1 MATGQLFS
9 RTTQALFYNYKQLPI
24 QRMLDFDFLCGRELP
39 SVAGI
44 INPGAEGFQK
54 LFFGQEEIAIPVHST
69 VEAACAAHPTADVF
83 INFASFRSAAASS
96 MAALK
101 QPTIRVV
108 AIIAE
113 GVPESDTKQLIAYAR
128 ANNKVVIG
136 PATVGGIQA
145 GSFKIGDTAGT
156 IDNIVACKLYRPG
169 SVGFVSKSGGMSN
182 ELYNTI
188 ARVTDGIYEGI
199 AIGGDV
205 FPGSTLSDH
214 VLRFNNIPQ
223 VKMIVVL
230 GELGGRDE
238 YSLVE
243 ALKQGKVNKPVV
255 AWVSGTCARLFKS
268 EVQFGHAG
276 AKSGGEMESA
286 QAKNQAL
293 KDAGAAVP
301 TSYEAFETAIK
312 ETFEKL
318 VEEGKIS
325 SVKEFTPPQIPEDL
339 NIAIKSGKVRAPTHI
354 ISTISD
360 DRGEEPCYAG
370 VPMSSIVEQG
380 YGVGDVISLLWFKR
394 SLPRYCTHF
403 IEICIMLCADHGPC
417 VSGAHNTIVT
427 ARAGKDLVS
436 SLVSGLLT
444 IGPRFGGAID
454 DAARYFKDAYDRGL
468 TPYEFVESMK
478 KKGIRV
484 PGIGHRIKRGD
495 NRDKRVELLQQFA
508 HTHFP
513 SVKYME
519 YAVQVETY
527 TLSKANNLV
536 LNVDGAIGSLF
547 LDLLAGSGMFSKQ
560 EIDEIVGIGYL
571 NGLFVL
577 ARSIG
582 LIGHT
587 FDQKR
592 LKQPLYRHPWE
603 DVLYTKLVFCRGKLQ
618 VKASKFREH
627 STSLQR
633 KHMKKYLGVAASSI
647 PLLILITHVKAKARK
662 NIWKK
667 VMASHSQ
674 RQSNQQQ
681 PQNQAA
687 QSSGTSN
694 MRQHHHATES
704 VSKAIAQYTVDA
716 QLHAVFEQSGGSGK
730 SFDYSQSVR
739 TTNQSVPEEQ
749 ITAYLSKIQR
759 GGHIQPFGCMIAVD
773 EGSFRIIAYSEN
785 AKEMLGLTPK
795 SVLSS
800 EKQEILSDGTDVRTL
815 FRPSSSVMLEKAFGA
830 REITLL
836 NPIWIHSKNSGKP
849 FYAILHRIDV
859 GIVIDLEPA
868 RTEDPALSI
877 AGAVQSQKLA
887 VRSISQLQS
896 LPGGDIK
903 LLCDT
908 VVKSVRELT
917 GYDRVMVYKFHED
930 EHGEVVAETKRAD
943 LEPYIGLHYP
953 STDIPQ
959 ASRFLF
965 KQNRVRMIVD
975 CHATPVRVI
984 QDEALM
990 QPLCLVGSTLRA
1002 PHGCH
1007 AQYMANMGSIASMAM
1022 AVIINGNDEEAIGG
1036 RNSTRLWGFGCLP
1049 SHFCSVYSISAS
1061 LCM

>member
-24 QRMLDFDFLCGRELP
+24 QRMLDFDFLCGRETP

-69 VEAACAAHPTADVF
+69 IEAACAAHPTADVF

-96 MAALK
+96 KLALK

-113 GVPESDTKQLIAYAR
+113 GVPESDTKELIAFAR
-128 ANNKVVIG
+128 SNNKVVIG

-145 GSFKIGDTAGT
+145 GAFKIGDTAGT
-156 IDNIVACKLYRPG
+156 IDNIIQCKLYRPG

-243 ALKQGKVNKPVV
+243 ALKQGKINKPVC
-255 AWVSGTCARLFKS
+255 AWVSGTCATLFKS

-293 KDAGAAVP
+293 RDAGAAVP
-301 TSYEAFETAIK
+301 TSYEAFETSIK

-318 VEEGKIS
+318 VEGGKITPI
-325 SVKEFTPPQIPEDL
+325 KEVTPPPIPEDL
-339 NIAIKSGKVRAPTHI
+339 NSAIKSGKVRAPTHI

-454 DAARYFKDAYDRGL
+454 DAARYFKDAYDRKL

-495 NRDKRVELLQQFA
+495 NRDKRVELLQLFA
-508 HTHFP
+508 RTHFP

-519 YAVQVETY
+519 YAVEVESY

-547 LDLLAGSGMFSKQ
+547 LDLLAGSGMFTKQ
-560 EIDEIVGIGYL
+560 EIDEIVEIGYL

-603 DVLYTKLVFCRGKLQ
+603 DVLYTK
-618 VKASKFREH
+618 
-627 STSLQR
+627 
-633 KHMKKYLGVAASSI
+633 
-647 PLLILITHVKAKARK
+647 
-662 NIWKK
+662 
-667 VMASHSQ
+667 
-674 RQSNQQQ
+674 
-681 PQNQAA
+681 
-687 QSSGTSN
+687 
-694 MRQHHHATES
+694 
-704 VSKAIAQYTVDA
+704 
-716 QLHAVFEQSGGSGK
+716 
-730 SFDYSQSVR
+730 
-739 TTNQSVPEEQ
+739 
-749 ITAYLSKIQR
+749 
-759 GGHIQPFGCMIAVD
+759 
-773 EGSFRIIAYSEN
+773 
-785 AKEMLGLTPK
+785 
-795 SVLSS
+795 
-800 EKQEILSDGTDVRTL
+800 
-815 FRPSSSVMLEKAFGA
+815 
-830 REITLL
+830 
-836 NPIWIHSKNSGKP
+836 
-849 FYAILHRIDV
+849 
-859 GIVIDLEPA
+859 
-868 RTEDPALSI
+868 
-877 AGAVQSQKLA
+877 
-887 VRSISQLQS
+887 
-896 LPGGDIK
+896 
-903 LLCDT
+903 
-908 VVKSVRELT
+908 
-917 GYDRVMVYKFHED
+917 
-930 EHGEVVAETKRAD
+930 
-943 LEPYIGLHYP
+943 
-953 STDIPQ
+953 
-959 ASRFLF
+959 
-965 KQNRVRMIVD
+965 
-975 CHATPVRVI
+975 
-984 QDEALM
+984 
-990 QPLCLVGSTLRA
+990 
-1002 PHGCH
+1002 
-1007 AQYMANMGSIASMAM
+1007 
-1022 AVIINGNDEEAIGG
+1022 
-1036 RNSTRLWGFGCLP
+1036 
-1049 SHFCSVYSISAS
+1049 
-1061 LCM
+1061 